1 MPRTKTDIGNEIY
14 LEQQRLTR
22 AKKRGPRRNAEDIA
36 AHQKRIENLRKEM
49 EGAPE

>member
-1 MPRTKTDIGNEIY
+1 MQRDKTSIGNQIY
-14 LEQQRLTR
+14 MEQQRLMR
-22 AKKRGPRRNAEDIA
+22 AKKRGPRRNAEDIQ